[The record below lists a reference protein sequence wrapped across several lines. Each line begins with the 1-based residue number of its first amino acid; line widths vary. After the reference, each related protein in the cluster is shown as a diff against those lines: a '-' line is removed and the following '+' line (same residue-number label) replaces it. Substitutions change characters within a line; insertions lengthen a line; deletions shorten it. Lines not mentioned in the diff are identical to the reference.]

1 MMDLKNQNVL
11 FFSRTM
17 GMGGTSNVMIQMCKI
32 LKPRVKKIV
41 VCSTGGPMVETL
53 EEMGI
58 EHIQIDDVGKH
69 TFKTFFN
76 ILKQVSHIIGI

>member
-32 LKPRVKKIV
+32 
-41 VCSTGGPMVETL
+41 
-53 EEMGI
+53 
-58 EHIQIDDVGKH
+58 
-69 TFKTFFN
+69 F
-76 ILKQVSHIIGI
+76 